1 MFLTF
6 DDQFVHF
13 EYGSK
18 EWRYPYSDI
27 EVLGMLRKKRI
38 YFFEKTAAG
47 VLSCVLY
54 YYLFF
59 TDMDYLLFV
68 IPGASCLIT
77 AGILRYRTAPEFAY
91 YVILKSRSGFEQRIK
106 IKAQHKKI
114 IAQGLAHYQDLKF
127 QNHARAGF

>member
-13 EYGSK
+13 EYGPK
-18 EWRYPYSDI
+18 AWRYPYGDI
-27 EVLGMLRKKRI
+27 EVLGMLRKKRM
-38 YFFEKTAAG
+38 YYFEKTAAWG
-47 VLSCVLY
+47 LSAALY

-68 IPGASCLIT
+68 IPAASLLIT

-91 YVILKSRSGFEQRIK
+91 YVILKTRSGFEQRIK
-106 IKAQHKKI
+106 INVRHKKI
-114 IAQGLAHYQDLKF
+114 IAQGLAHYEGLKF
-127 QNHARAGF
+127 QNRAPAGF